1 MISADAILQRMQH
14 KIPVFSYDTVDSTS
28 EAARRFLQEND
39 CQQAVFVANAQTAG
53 KGRLGRSFYSPAD
66 TGLYMTYVFRTDGL
80 TRETLRITTAASVAV
95 AQALDCGAQ
104 IKWVNDLYLQGKKIC
119 GILTE
124 MVVTDCTYV
133 LVGIGINLTTA
144 QFPEDLQHKAGA
156 VGAPLCREALA
167 ADICDRLAQAVDSL
181 AVPTYL
187 DYYRQNML
195 GLGQEIT
202 YIEDGIP
209 HNARMTGIT
218 DWGELI
224 VLEDGRERLLCSG
237 EISLRIPGAAL
248 L

>member
-1 MISADAILQRMQH
+1 MICRESILQQMQH
-14 KIPVFSYDTVDSTS
+14 QIPVFSFDTVDSTN
-28 EAARRFLQEND
+28 EAARRFLLEHD

-66 TGLYMTYVFRTDGL
+66 TGLYMTYVFRTDAL

-95 AQALDCGAQ
+95 AQALDCGAR

-124 MVVTDCTYV
+124 TVVTRHTYV
-133 LVGIGINLTTA
+133 LIGIGINLTTA
-144 QFPEDLQHKAGA
+144 LFPEDLQHKAGA
-156 VGAPLCREALA
+156 VGRALSREALVA
-167 ADICDRLAQAVDSL
+167 NLCDRLAQAVDSL
-181 AVPTYL
+181 AAPTYL
-187 DYYRQNML
+187 DYYRQHML

-202 YIEDGIP
+202 YIEDGVA
-209 HNARMTGIT
+209 HSARMTGIT

>member
-28 EAARRFLQEND
+28 EAARQFLQEND

-124 MVVTDCTYV
+124 TVVTRHTYI

-144 QFPEDLQHKAGA
+144 AFPQELQHKAGA
-156 VGAPLCREALA
+156 VGRTLCREALV
-167 ADICDRLAQAVDSL
+167 ADLCHRLFQAVSQL
-181 AVPTYL
+181 SSPAYL
-187 DYYRQNML
+187 DYYRQHML
-195 GLGQEIT
+195 GLGQQIT
-202 YIEDGIP
+202 YIRDGIP
-209 HNARMTGIT
+209 HSARMTGIT
-218 DWGELI
+218 DWGELL
-224 VLEDGRERLLCSG
+224 VEEQGQQRLLDSG
-237 EISLRIPGAAL
+237 EISILLPGMPAL
-248 L
+248 